1 MCPSRSPA
9 LLASWTP
16 RSNHEERLDES
27 DKGSRLPLGTLVPGV
42 PSIPPHRRS
51 SPDSPRRARGGVG
64 ERPVQLLNE
73 GLRTRLFT
81 LDSTRCVPSSE
92 AAKQLGQSP
101 SYVGDGTRGYAWVF
115 TQQRGTEQNE
125 IRLDARTTPDDEV
138 LPCAR
143 APCPSISSTRTR
155 RRRGGPAFG
164 PNGEES
170 A

>member
-27 DKGSRLPLGTLVPGV
+27 NKGSRLPLGTLVPGV

-51 SPDSPRRARGGVG
+51 SPDSPRRARGEGVG

-81 LDSTRCVPSSE
+81 LGIPRGAFRHPRLRNNLVRIHHMLATAHAVTRGFSHSKGERNKTRSVLTRAQHPTTRCC
-92 AAKQLGQSP
+92 L
-101 SYVGDGTRGYAWVF
+101 
-115 TQQRGTEQNE
+115 
-125 IRLDARTTPDDEV
+125 
-138 LPCAR
+138 AR
-143 APCPSISSTRTR
+143 ARHVLRFLQPEPGAA
-155 RRRGGPAFG
+155 GGRPRVR
-164 PNGEES
+164 S
-170 A
+170 